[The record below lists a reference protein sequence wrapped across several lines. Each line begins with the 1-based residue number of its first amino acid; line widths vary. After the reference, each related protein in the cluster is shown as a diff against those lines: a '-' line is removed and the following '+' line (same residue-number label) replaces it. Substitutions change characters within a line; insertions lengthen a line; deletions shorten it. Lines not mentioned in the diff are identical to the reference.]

1 MRLGL
6 GQRLQQDVVKGGTS
20 TGAKKPVDGGL
31 EIGEIKL
38 GVSLGLNRGPGG
50 GECIY
55 GPSSQNNGL
64 EKGWG
69 VCVCAN
75 PAEVDV

>member
-20 TGAKKPVDGGL
+20 TGAKPVDAGL

-55 GPSSQNNGL
+55 GPSSQNNAWKKAG
-64 EKGWG
+64 EC
-69 VCVCAN
+69 VCV
-75 PAEVDV
+75 PIRRR